1 MASIQFVW
9 DCKRVLNEEQHGVLQ
24 GRSTATNL
32 LLYEHFILGAIKEG
46 YLVDSVYTD
55 FSKAFDRVNHG
66 ILLTKLEHLGFSK
79 IWLKWLHSFLNDRVQ
94 IVKYGDSVSSEFR
107 VPSGVPQGSHCGPIL
122 FNLFFIDLSQ
132 VIGHNRMLMF
142 ADDVKIFGRMK
153 TVNNCPLLQQ
163 DIDRFFAWCEDN
175 SMDVNVSK
183 CNQISFF
190 RSLNP
195 LIF

>member
-1 MASIQFVW
+1 M
-9 DCKRVLNEEQHGVLQ
+9 
-24 GRSTATNL
+24 
-32 LLYEHFILGAIKEG
+32 
-46 YLVDSVYTD
+46 
-55 FSKAFDRVNHG
+55 
-66 ILLTKLEHLGFSK
+66 
-79 IWLKWLHSFLNDRVQ
+79 
-94 IVKYGDSVSSEFR
+94 KYGDSVSSEFR

-122 FNLFFIDLSQ
+122 FNLFLIDLPQ
-132 VIGHNRMLMF
+132 VIKYNRVLMY

-163 DIDRFFAWCEDN
+163 DIDRFFAWCEDD

-195 LIF
+195 LIFQ